1 MDYRPYSPEW
11 HRRRHLKEALDRYL
25 DDYVDTDT
33 IRQDLL
39 SILSER
45 SDKAYEEFMRINQL
59 EKALQWVNIISFTV
73 KTMNPDDI
81 TLDSTCRMFE
91 YEKLSREIE
100 VCEDMNELRNMCR
113 CFVKLHLKHQEVAAQ
128 MMIPN
133 PID

>member
-59 EKALQWVNIISFTV
+59 EKVLQ
-73 KTMNPDDI
+73 
-81 TLDSTCRMFE
+81 
-91 YEKLSREIE
+91 
-100 VCEDMNELRNMCR
+100 
-113 CFVKLHLKHQEVAAQ
+113 
-128 MMIPN
+128 
-133 PID
+133 